1 MNEYELTA
9 LENMAKEGKYIS
21 PETTLALIANYRL
34 LKNAMEETKK
44 TLQEI
49 SETWNKVW

>member
-1 MNEYELTA
+1 MDENELAAIETISKKG
-9 LENMAKEGKYIS
+9 EYIS
-21 PETTLALIANYRL
+21 PETVLVLIANYRL
-34 LKNAMEETKK
+34 LKNAIEETKK

>member
-1 MNEYELTA
+1 MDENELSAIEA
-9 LENMAKEGKYIS
+9 ISKKGEYIS
-21 PETTLALIANYRL
+21 PETVLALVANYRL

>member
-1 MNEYELTA
+1 MDEDELAAIETISKNG
-9 LENMAKEGKYIS
+9 EYIS
-21 PETTLALIANYRL
+21 PETVLALVANYRL

-49 SETWNKVW
+49 QQLTFGEK

>member
-1 MNEYELTA
+1 MDEDELVAIETISKKG
-9 LENMAKEGKYIS
+9 EYIS
-21 PETTLALIANYRL
+21 PETVLALVANYRL

-44 TLQEI
+44 TLQEL

>member
-1 MNEYELTA
+1 MDENELSAIEA
-9 LENMAKEGKYIS
+9 ISKKGEYIS
-21 PETTLALIANYRL
+21 PETVLALVANYRL

-49 SETWNKVW
+49 SETWEKVW

>member
-1 MNEYELTA
+1 MDEDELSA
-9 LENMAKEGKYIS
+9 LENMAKEGEHIS
-21 PETTLALIANYRL
+21 PENVLALVANYRL

-49 SETWNKVW
+49 SETWNKV